1 MSIITVFVLVILVI
15 MSYFDT
21 RTYKEMIKEIRKLRE
36 DLNKEAKRTADAIKQ
51 ELESGKF
58 WSDQLH
64 AEVGY
69 GRKSVKEEEDDS
81 IVILTKERDHRII
94 DSLDKERGY

>member
-1 MSIITVFVLVILVI
+1 MIFAISMIIITATIVVF
-15 MSYFDT
+15 
-21 RTYKEMIKEIRKLRE
+21 MISAQKKFIKGVNEAL
-36 DLNKEAKRTADAIKQ
+36 DVLNKEADAIKQ
-51 ELESGKF
+51 ELGCAKF

-69 GRKSVKEEEDDS
+69 GHKSVKEEEDDS